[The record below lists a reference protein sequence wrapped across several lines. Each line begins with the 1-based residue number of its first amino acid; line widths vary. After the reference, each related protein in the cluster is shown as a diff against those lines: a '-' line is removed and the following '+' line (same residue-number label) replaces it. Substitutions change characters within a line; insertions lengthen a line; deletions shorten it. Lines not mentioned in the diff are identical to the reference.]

1 MMNDA
6 TPNPQSDP
14 PLASHTD
21 AVLHPKGD
29 PARRRR
35 GARLLLAGVVLVL
48 ALLVGYGVWAH
59 AQRRTDAVVTLQQ
72 QQAIVPEVR
81 TSLVTAVTEPRQ
93 IDLPGSTLAF
103 ETATVF
109 ARATGYIAERFVD
122 IGSKVKQG
130 DMLALIAAPDLDQQL
145 VQAREQL
152 TQLQAAVDQARANA
166 NLAQATDART
176 RALVVQGW
184 QTKQQ
189 GDIDRLTFV
198 AQTAARQVAEV
209 NVKAQQAAVARLEAQ
224 TGFERVTAP
233 FPGVITSRQIDVGN
247 LVTADVSSGT
257 PMFSID
263 RTDVLRVLV
272 YVPQDY
278 VFGIKDGEAADVIVP
293 EVPGRIFKG
302 KVARNASSLDPA
314 TRTLLAEVDVDN
326 REGFLHAALYCSVRF
341 KVTRQAPTIIIPGQ
355 AVIFDKDGLS
365 AAVFKDGV
373 AELRH
378 LDLERDNG
386 ATVEVRAGLKPGD
399 IIILNPPVGIQ
410 DGMKVKSSASSE
422 QKPASGY

>member
-1 MMNDA
+1 
-6 TPNPQSDP
+6 
-14 PLASHTD
+14 
-21 AVLHPKGD
+21 
-29 PARRRR
+29 
-35 GARLLLAGVVLVL
+35 
-48 ALLVGYGVWAH
+48 
-59 AQRRTDAVVTLQQ
+59 
-72 QQAIVPEVR
+72 
-81 TSLVTAVTEPRQ
+81 
-93 IDLPGSTLAF
+93 
-103 ETATVF
+103 
-109 ARATGYIAERFVD
+109 
-122 IGSKVKQG
+122 
-130 DMLALIAAPDLDQQL
+130 MLALIAAPDLDQQL

-152 TQLQAAVDQARANA
+152 TQLQAAVDQAKANA

-176 RALVVQGW
+176 RTLVVQGW

-189 GDIDRLTFV
+189 GDIDRLTYV
-198 AQTAARQVAEV
+198 AQTAALQVAQV
-209 NVKAQQAAVARLEAQ
+209 NVKAQQAVVARLEAQ

-233 FPGVITSRQIDVGN
+233 FPGVITTRQIDVGN

-278 VFGIKDGEAADVIVP
+278 VFGIKDGEEADVIVP

-326 REGFLHAALYCSVRF
+326 SEGFLHAGLYCSVRF
-341 KVTRQAPTIIIPGQ
+341 KVPRQAPTIVIPGQ

-365 AAVFKDGV
+365 AAVFEDGV
-373 AELRH
+373 ARLRH

>member
-1 MMNDA
+1 MMNEIS
-6 TPNPQSDP
+6 PSSHSDP
-14 PLASHTD
+14 N
-21 AVLHPKGD
+21 LHPAGD

-48 ALLVGYGVWAH
+48 AVLVGYGVWAH
-59 AQRRTDAVVTLQQ
+59 AQRRDAAVETLQQ

-81 TSLVTAVTEPRQ
+81 TSLVTAVTAPRQ
-93 IDLPGSTLAF
+93 IDLPGSTEAF
-103 ETATVF
+103 ESATVF

-130 DMLALIAAPDLDQQL
+130 DVLAIIAAPDLDQQL

-152 TQLQAAVDQARANA
+152 TQLQAAVDQAKANA
-166 NLAQATDART
+166 NLAQATEART
-176 RALVVQGW
+176 RSLVVQGW
-184 QTKQQ
+184 ETKEQ
-189 GDIDRLTFV
+189 GDIDRLTYV
-198 AQTAARQVAEV
+198 AQSAALQVAQV

-224 TGFERVTAP
+224 TGFERVIAP
-233 FPGVITSRQIDVGN
+233 FPGIITSRQIDVGN

-257 PMFSID
+257 PMFAIN

-278 VFGIKDGEAADVIVP
+278 VFGLRDGDAADVIVP

-302 KVARNASSLDPA
+302 KVARNANSLDPA
-314 TRTLLAEVDVDN
+314 TRTLQAEVDVDN
-326 REGFLHAALYCSVRF
+326 SEGFLHAGLYCSVRF
-341 KVTRQAPTIIIPGQ
+341 QVPRQAPTIVIPGQ
-355 AVIFDKDGLS
+355 SVIFDKDGLS
-365 AAVFKDGV
+365 AAVYEDGV
-373 AELRH
+373 AHLRH

-399 IIILNPPVGIQ
+399 IVILNPPVGIV
-410 DGMKVKSSASSE
+410 DGMKVKSSATSE
-422 QKPASGY
+422 EKPAGGY

>member
-6 TPNPQSDP
+6 TPHAQADPPSSSQSDP
-14 PLASHTD
+14 I
-21 AVLHPKGD
+21 LHPPGD

-35 GARLLLAGVVLVL
+35 GARLLLAGVVLAL
-48 ALLVGYGVWAH
+48 GLLVGYGVWAH
-59 AQRRTDAVVTLQQ
+59 AQRRNDAVETLQQ

-81 TSLVTAVTEPRQ
+81 TSLVTAVTQPRQ
-93 IDLPGSTLAF
+93 VDLPGSTEAF
-103 ETATVF
+103 ESATVF

-130 DMLALIAAPDLDQQL
+130 DVLAIIAAPDLDQQL

-176 RALVVQGW
+176 KSLVVQGW
-184 QTKQQ
+184 QTRQQ
-189 GDIDRLTFV
+189 GDIDRLTYV
-198 AQTAARQVAEV
+198 AQTAALRVAEV

-233 FPGVITSRQIDVGN
+233 FSGIITRRQIDVGN

-278 VFGIKDGEAADVIVP
+278 VFGIKDGESADVIVP

-314 TRTLLAEVDVDN
+314 TRTLQAEVDVDN
-326 REGFLHAALYCSVRF
+326 SQGFLHAGLYCSVRF
-341 KVTRQAPTIIIPGQ
+341 EVPRQAPTIIIPGQ
-355 AVIFDKDGLS
+355 SVIFDKDGLS
-365 AAVFKDGV
+365 AAVFEDGV
-373 AELRH
+373 ARLRH

-399 IIILNPPVGIQ
+399 RIILNPPVGIQ
-410 DGMKVKSSASSE
+410 DGMKVTSSASSE
-422 QKPASGY
+422 EKPASGY

>member
-6 TPNPQSDP
+6 TPNPQDEQS
-14 PLASHTD
+14 LSSHGD

-59 AQRRTDAVVTLQQ
+59 AQRRTDAVETLQQ

-93 IDLPGSTLAF
+93 VDLPGSTLAF
-103 ETATVF
+103 ESATVF

-152 TQLQAAVDQARANA
+152 TQLQAAVDQAKANA

-176 RALVVQGW
+176 RTLVVQGW

-189 GDIDRLTFV
+189 GYIDRLTYV
-198 AQTAARQVAEV
+198 AQTAALQVAEV
-209 NVKAQQAAVARLEAQ
+209 NVKAQ
-224 TGFERVTAP
+224 
-233 FPGVITSRQIDVGN
+233 
-247 LVTADVSSGT
+247 
-257 PMFSID
+257 
-263 RTDVLRVLV
+263 
-272 YVPQDY
+272 
-278 VFGIKDGEAADVIVP
+278 
-293 EVPGRIFKG
+293 
-302 KVARNASSLDPA
+302 
-314 TRTLLAEVDVDN
+314 
-326 REGFLHAALYCSVRF
+326 
-341 KVTRQAPTIIIPGQ
+341 
-355 AVIFDKDGLS
+355 
-365 AAVFKDGV
+365 
-373 AELRH
+373 
-378 LDLERDNG
+378 
-386 ATVEVRAGLKPGD
+386 
-399 IIILNPPVGIQ
+399 
-410 DGMKVKSSASSE
+410 
-422 QKPASGY
+422 